1 MLSNIYKYLIE
12 VATLTIPTLCIFMEA
27 GFACLSYE
35 CVALAIIVLSYT
47 DIHQSSYAIDEQ
59 RDYTAIVWDPGGPY
73 RSTNQRATC
82 NSLRIEAYFV
92 RYLPILWFA
101 LCILALVK
109 LYKPFFW
116 IYALYST
123 IFCEDI

>member
-73 RSTNQRATC
+73 RSTINVQRVIHC
-82 NSLRIEAYFV
+82 ES
-92 RYLPILWFA
+92 
-101 LCILALVK
+101 K
-109 LYKPFFW
+109 LTSCGTYR
-116 IYALYST
+116 
-123 IFCEDI
+123 FCGSHSAF